1 MSRGEL
7 ERRASDGVAAVVDYY
22 GTKIVPQDLA
32 VMMKVLEDR
41 PSVQPQS
48 LAVYARDLA
57 VVFKDLGKP
66 VAAATP
72 ADVRRCIQ
80 ALIKRGSARKR
91 ISLLRAALEAAGRA
105 DLVTLTKRVHVKEKR
120 KLQDHDILVA
130 GDVAQL
136 IRDATTRRD
145 KALIAMMYES
155 GRRIHEVLA
164 LNVGDIMPVP
174 NNGETFYRAV
184 FRKTKVVGEE
194 GSALLVESAPYV
206 RAWVDRH
213 PLRTSPAAPFFV
225 DTIGNRL
232 TRYSYSGVYGML
244 ERVARMARVGKPV
257 RPHAFRHARIT
268 ALLRAG
274 WNEAR
279 VKKAVGLS
287 PWSQELGRYGHLV
300 TRDIDDATLALH
312 GKAPIESARISAL
325 PTPEDLEDIP
335 AMPKEPPIEDYD
347 AVRAEIRELREKL
360 GAVDPA
366 TIELMK
372 TFIDTIKR
380 AQSEGSARV
389 IVEAHRTSESV

>member
-22 GTKIVPQDLA
+22 RGRIGDEDLPIMA
-32 VMMKVLEDR
+32 KVLEDR

-57 VVFKDLGKP
+57 VIFKDLNKP
-66 VAAATP
+66 VVAATA
-72 ADVRRCIQ
+72 ADVRRCAQ

-91 ISLLRAALEAAGRA
+91 ISLLRAALEAADRT

-120 KLQDHDILVA
+120 KLQDSDILIA
-130 GDVAQL
+130 EDVARL
-136 IRDATTRRD
+136 IRDASTRRD
-145 KALIAMMYES
+145 KCIVALMYES

-164 LNVGDIMPVP
+164 LNVGDVMPVP
-174 NNGETFYRAV
+174 NNSETFYRAV

-194 GSALLVESAPYV
+194 GSALLVESAPYI
-206 RAWVDRH
+206 RAWQERH
-213 PLRTSPAAPFFV
+213 PLKGNPAAPFFV

-232 TRYSYSGVYGML
+232 TRYSYGGVYGML
-244 ERVARMARVGKPV
+244 ERVARIARIGKPV

-287 PWSQELGRYGHLV
+287 PRSQELGRYGHLV

-312 GKAPIESARISAL
+312 GKAPIESARISSL
-325 PTPEDLEDIP
+325 PTPEDLESIP
-335 AMPKEPPIEDYD
+335 AMPKPPPIEDYE
-347 AVRAEIRELREKL
+347 AVRAEIQEMREKL
-360 GAVDPA
+360 GGLAVMDVIRQLTETVQKARAEGA
-366 TIELMK
+366 TEL
-372 TFIDTIKR
+372 TFTVK
-380 AQSEGSARV
+380 V
-389 IVEAHRTSESV
+389 T